1 MNIWQKRMISG
12 LLALCLIAAFLPAMA
27 VKAEAKETVK
37 FSEMLA
43 RAEAMVNYEWTP
55 KRNIK
60 VWHDNQYNGKDYFL
74 AGQTVKGMPFTLFTD
89 EFGGAYGLVTFEEYK
104 QLEAGSGNYTAS
116 GYCGST
122 ENKWRSGPRF
132 GSCCASFVREVFGGS
147 FMKAGKKKYICVP
160 EYEYS
165 PYTKVYKNVK
175 PRDLKPGDAL
185 YNDSYSHI
193 VWVAGVSGSKLVIY
207 EQTYPVARRLEIDL
221 NNPNNIKN
229 GYLYHMDKVY
239 KNVARNTELVMD
251 TVTGANPADYYYL
264 PVQWAAENGILNAAS
279 GTFSPNKV
287 TTRAE
292 VVEAL
297 WKLAGKPNPRST
309 KNPFTDVKAGADY
322 YSAVLWA
329 VENGITTGTSAT
341 KFNPGGECT
350 RGQVVTFLW
359 RTAGKPEP
367 TSSKNPFTDV
377 TQTDYF
383 YKAVLWAVENGIT
396 TGTTATKFDP
406 SAKCTNAQTVTFLYR
421 SIRIV

>member
-1 MNIWQKRMISG
+1 MNTWWKRMISG
-12 LLALCLIAAFLPAMA
+12 LLALCLIAAFLPAMV

-60 VWHDNQYNGKDYFL
+60 VWNDNQYEGKDYFL

-147 FMKAGKKKYICVP
+147 FMKAGKKRYVCVTD
-160 EYEYS
+160 YVWS
-165 PYTKVYKNVK
+165 DLTTVYKNVK
-175 PRDLKPGDAL
+175 ARDLKPGDAL

-207 EQTYPVARRLEIDL
+207 EQTYPVARRLEINL
-221 NNPNNIKN
+221 NDPDNTKN
-229 GYLYHMDKVY
+229 GYLYHLGKVY
-239 KNVARNTELVMD
+239 KTVARNTELVMD
-251 TVTGANPADYYYL
+251 NAGGANPADYYYL
-264 PVQWAAENGILNAAS
+264 PVQWAVENKIVNGS
-279 GTFSPNKV
+279 FSV
-287 TTRAE
+287 SEVSSRAE

-309 KNPFTDVKAGADY
+309 KNPFTDVRSDASY
-322 YSAVLWA
+322 YTAVLWA
-329 VENGITTGTSAT
+329 AENGITAGTSAT
-341 KFNPGGECT
+341 KFSPSGECT

-359 RTAGKPEP
+359 RAAGKPEP
-367 TSSKNPFTDV
+367 TSSRNPFTDV
-377 TQTDYF
+377 NKSDYF

-396 TGTTATKFDP
+396 SGTTATKFDP
-406 SAKCTNAQTVTFLYR
+406 SAKCINAQTVTFLYR
-421 SIRIV
+421 TISIV

>member
-1 MNIWQKRMISG
+1 MNTWWKRMISG
-12 LLALCLIAAFLPAMA
+12 LLAICLIAAFLPAMA

-60 VWHDNQYNGKDYFL
+60 VWHDNQYEGKDYFL

-122 ENKWRSGPRF
+122 KNQWRSGPRF

-147 FMKAGKKKYICVP
+147 FMKAGKRSYICVP

-175 PRDLKPGDAL
+175 ARDLQPGDAL

-221 NNPNNIKN
+221 NDPDNVEN
-229 GYLYHMDKVY
+229 GYLYHMDKIY
-239 KNVARNTELVMD
+239 KNVARNKELVMD
-251 TVTGANPADYYYL
+251 TVAGVNPAEYYYM
-264 PVQWAAENGILNAAS
+264 PVQWAAENRIVDAS
-279 GTFSPNKV
+279 SFSPNQNI
-287 TTRAE
+287 TRAE
-292 VVEAL
+292 VVEVL
-297 WKLAGKPNPRST
+297 WKLNGKPSPKST
-309 KNPFTDVKAGADY
+309 KNPFSDVSSGDSY
-322 YSAVLWA
+322 YTAVLWA
-329 VENGITTGTSAT
+329 VEKGITNGTSAT
-341 KFNPGGECT
+341 KFTPSGECT
-350 RGQVVTFLW
+350 RGQVLTFLW

-367 TSSKNPFTDV
+367 TSNRNPFTDV
-377 TQTDYF
+377 TKSDYY
-383 YKAVLWAVENGIT
+383 YKPVLWAVENGIT
-396 TGTTATKFDP
+396 TGATATKFDP
-406 SAKCTNAQTVTFLYR
+406 SSNCTWAQTVTFLYR
-421 SIRIV
+421 TISIV